1 MRNTAAWS
9 ACPRRCCGSLLLFC
23 GPRPSGRLQR
33 QQKEGPAEAR
43 TRQHPGRR
51 HLLPSRHSSGPQE
64 QLEAARRGYRNR
76 MLLGQF
82 TLHRY
87 PRLQNKYKSGSNNL
101 SKKMCP
107 AGGNTGT
114 QINQLSIDGGFFLF
128 ILRACCNFHIKLFL
142 KQPSL
147 LYSNWS
153 ISMKFL
159 CSWPCCYF
167 MSENNFLTCAMLK
180 TFWYLFEKRYN
191 DIFNFLDI
199 TIFPRKML
207 QPYLSHLL
215 QRGPIFIIKT
225 TVLIEVFCINL
236 THFLLRKRK
245 CSSLPALIEFYINRP
260 FEAKA
265 TLTGF

>member
-43 TRQHPGRR
+43 TRQHPGCR

-82 TLHRY
+82 TLRRY

-159 CSWPCCYF
+159 CF
-167 MSENNFLTCAMLK
+167 IENIGPAVISCQRIIFSLVQCWK
-180 TFWYLFEKRYN
+180 RSGIYLRN
-191 DIFNFLDI
+191 VTMI
-199 TIFPRKML
+199 
-207 QPYLSHLL
+207 YLIS
-215 QRGPIFIIKT
+215 
-225 TVLIEVFCINL
+225 LI
-236 THFLLRKRK
+236 
-245 CSSLPALIEFYINRP
+245 
-260 FEAKA
+260 
-265 TLTGF
+265 